1 MDKKN
6 FDRLLESVTQAKKI
20 MAGKR
25 ESGRRF
31 IFEGPNPKEIRAKM
45 SLTQD
50 QFATLMNI
58 SVHTLR
64 NWEQG
69 RRQPEGP
76 ARVLLNVANN
86 YPEVLEEMLIK
97 VQSNYF
103 GYSSQLR
110 PKGAEYWKRC
120 SKLQIFSI

>member
-6 FDRLLESVTQAKKI
+6 FDRLLESVTQAKEI
-20 MAGKR
+20 MDDKR
-25 ESGRRF
+25 EPGRQF
-31 IFEGPNPKEIRAKM
+31 VFDEPNPKEIRAKM

-69 RRQPEGP
+69 RRRPEGP

-86 YPEVLEEMLIK
+86 HPEVLEEML
-97 VQSNYF
+97 N
-103 GYSSQLR
+103 
-110 PKGAEYWKRC
+110 
-120 SKLQIFSI
+120 